1 MKVSA
6 NEFVRGA
13 ALAITGLM
21 LASHLP
27 ALAHHGGGIEYD
39 QGTVKAVSG
48 VATEFAFRFPHVQI
62 EIDVTDENGNVE
74 SWIMGTRW
82 TPTILR
88 KHGWT
93 RNSIQPGDEIAV
105 TFSPHVESPTIGMM
119 ITLEVNGEPL
129 QLDFDN

>member
-6 NEFVRGA
+6 NVLFRGA
-13 ALAITGLM
+13 ALAMAGLL

-39 QGTVKAVSG
+39 QSTVDSVSG
-48 VATEFAFRFPHVQI
+48 VATSFAFRFPHVLI
-62 EIDVTDENGNVE
+62 ELDVTDESGNVE
-74 SWIMGTRW
+74 NWIMGTRW

-93 RNSIQPGDEIAV
+93 RNSVQPGDEITV
-105 TFSPHVESPTIGMM
+105 TYSPHVESPTIGMM
-119 ITLEVNGEPL
+119 HTLEVNGEPL
-129 QLDFDN
+129 QLDIDN